1 MEPEQREKL
10 PLERNTEY
18 KNLATNTFYSF
29 LINYGSHFF
38 TLVYSFLLA
47 RLITDESWD
56 FLILATSYITII
68 VIITS
73 ILPPG
78 LNYALNYYIP
88 RYLALNQK
96 YKIKSLIRNSLK
108 AKLSFLIPVFIISV
122 IAFNMFQVLF
132 AINLEDKI
140 TLLYILSPLIIVHS
154 LTRIL
159 ESINRGFSR
168 FNYNFLY
175 LIMKNLI
182 HILPLM
188 IFFIFDINITVEGIA
203 IIVMI
208 SFLIPFIFNCISVSI
223 LYLRI
228 KSSETK
234 QNSFKKDISKTFKY
248 GSYIGIT
255 DLINRTWKETQLQGI
270 GIFESAGAVTGYN
283 IAINYQSLS
292 FYSVQSI
299 SIPLLTSFTSLTTK
313 ENFDKVNKIY
323 RIAYKIT
330 LFLLLIITGA
340 LFFSIEFLL
349 DFVFLEDRL
358 IYSNILRLYL
368 IAGIFQIL
376 GEFMQAFLNAQ
387 HKVKITLGLK
397 VFYMLY
403 YIPLFFIGL
412 IYFGV
417 EGAIVLGLLLGNF
430 ISLVIQIIVTYKI
443 GKIKL
448 NLQKI
453 ITQYLIFFISLAT
466 TIILKSFIYK
476 DLSLRLIE
484 DLGLTLFKNFDFLSI
499 GLFLI
504 LFILLNLVFNTVSD
518 TDIKNFESL
527 LNKERFLDR
536 ALQKGLNGLKKF
548 TRG

>member
-1 MEPEQREKL
+1 MEPEKQGKL
-10 PLERNTEY
+10 PSESNTEY

-73 ILPPG
+73 LLPPG

-88 RYLALNQK
+88 RYLALDQK
-96 YKIKSLIRNSLK
+96 YKIKSLIRSSLV
-108 AKLSFLIPVFIISV
+108 AKLTLLIPIFTFSIIIFNVF
-122 IAFNMFQVLF
+122 QDLF
-132 AINLEDKI
+132 VINLESKI
-140 TLLYILSPLIIVHS
+140 TLLYILSPLIIIHS
-154 LTRIL
+154 LNRIL

-168 FNYNFLY
+168 FNFNFLY
-175 LIMKNLI
+175 LILKNAL
-182 HILPLM
+182 HILPLLFCY
-188 IFFIFDINITVEGIA
+188 ILDLSISIEVIA
-203 IIVMI
+203 LIVMI
-208 SFLIPFIFNCISVSI
+208 SFLIPFILNCIFVSV
-223 LYLRI
+223 LFWKI
-228 KSSETK
+228 KPLETK
-234 QNSFKKDISKTFKY
+234 QNSFRKDISKTFKY
-248 GSYIGIT
+248 GSYIGMT
-255 DLINRTWKETQLQGI
+255 DLINRSWKEIQLQGI
-270 GIFESAGAVTGYN
+270 GIFESSGAVTGYN

-313 ENFDKVNKIY
+313 ENFEKVNKIY
-323 RIAYKIT
+323 KIAYKLT
-330 LFLLLIITGA
+330 LFLLLIITGT
-340 LFFSIEFLL
+340 LYFSIEFLL

-358 IYSNILRLYL
+358 IYSNVLRLYL

-376 GEFMQAFLNAQ
+376 GEFIQAFLNAQ
-387 HKVKITLGLK
+387 NKVKITLVLR

-417 EGAIVLGLLLGNF
+417 EGAIIFGLLIGNF
-430 ISLVIQIIVTYKI
+430 ISLIIQIAVTYKV

-448 NLQKI
+448 NLRKI
-453 ITQYLIFFISLAT
+453 ITQYLIFFISLTT
-466 TIILKSFIYK
+466 TIILKTFMYK
-476 DLSLRLIE
+476 DLSLRLLE
-484 DLGLTLFKNFDFLSI
+484 DLGLTLFKNLDFLSI
-499 GLFLI
+499 SLFLI

-518 TDIKNFESL
+518 TDIKNFESF

-536 ALQKGLNGLKKF
+536 TLQKGLNGLKKF